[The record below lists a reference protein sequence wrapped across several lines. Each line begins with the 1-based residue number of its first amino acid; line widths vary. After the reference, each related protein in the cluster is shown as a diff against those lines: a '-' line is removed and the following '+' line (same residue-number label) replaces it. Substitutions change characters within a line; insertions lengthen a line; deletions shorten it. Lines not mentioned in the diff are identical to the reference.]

1 MFHITIVYVSLVKK
15 VFPFVLYLI
24 KKQYFCSVMR
34 KIAVLLMLLLVST
47 AVTEAK
53 VRLPQV
59 FQSGMVLQ
67 RGTAIPVWGQA
78 EAGETVVVKLNK
90 KSATSVADANGRWRV
105 DLPAMKAG
113 GPYELEVRDEKS
125 EVSTLTDV
133 WIGDVWLCT
142 GQSNMETTLERV
154 SPQYPDE
161 LNDSNNMVRLFHVQ
175 YQTNT
180 HEPSADLR
188 PTAWKRLNRENAW
201 RFSSIGYFLGKQLQR
216 EKGVAQGIIESAWG
230 GTPIEAWI
238 AADTLKKHFPLYYK
252 QMQLYQNDEY
262 VAAQQKAA
270 NQAEQ
275 QWQKILNA
283 NDPGLGKY
291 SALDYDDS
299 QWKEVNQYGALLPQR
314 EWIGSLWLRQH
325 IHIDAKHAGK
335 KAQLLLGTLYDCD
348 YTYINGKQVGN
359 TGYQYPPRRY
369 QVPEGL
375 LREGDNVITVRFVN
389 KNGMPY
395 FVKEK
400 PYKFVFGKG
409 DEQPLGEQWKIS
421 EGAEMPR
428 SIGGGV
434 SLQNQPSTL
443 FNGMIHPLAP
453 FAVAGVVWYQGES
466 NTGMKQAGE
475 YAQMLR
481 LLMANWRQAF
491 ERPKMPFVIVQLA
504 NYMAPSERPQD
515 TGWSRVREAQRV
527 VAKEDSYAE
536 LACVIDLGETVDIHP
551 LRKKE
556 VAQRIALD
564 FEQLVYG
571 KKVLLAP
578 QVIKVELKNNQV
590 VLTLDQPVRDG
601 SLKFFELADAQ
612 GRFHNVA
619 ATAKGSQIMLQV
631 PDGFHAAPVAVRY
644 AWRDNPLGVNA
655 YGQNTSLP
663 LAPFEW
669 SLK

>member
-1 MFHITIVYVSLVKK
+1 M
-15 VFPFVLYLI
+15 
-24 KKQYFCSVMR
+24 YFCRVMR
-34 KIAVLLMLLLVST
+34 KFVFFFLVLLWGTV
-47 AVTEAK
+47 VGNAK
-53 VRLPQV
+53 VRLPQI

-67 RGTAIPVWGQA
+67 RGTSVPVWGQA
-78 EAGETVVVKLNK
+78 DAGETVVVKLNR
-90 KSATSVADANGRWRV
+90 KSATAVADANGYWRV
-105 DLPAMKAG
+105 DLPQMKAG
-113 GPYELEVRDEKS
+113 GPYTLEVISGGVISDKLE
-125 EVSTLTDV
+125 LTDV
-133 WIGDVWLCT
+133 WLGDVWLCT

-175 YQTNT
+175 YQTDT
-180 HEPSADLR
+180 HQPCADLR
-188 PTAWKRLNRENAW
+188 PTSWKKLNRENAW

-262 VAAQQKAA
+262 VVAQQKAA

-283 NDPGLGKY
+283 NDPGLSKY
-291 SALDYDDS
+291 TALDYDDS
-299 QWKEVNQYGALLPQR
+299 QWKEVNQYESLLPQR

-369 QVPEGL
+369 LVPEGL

-389 KNGMPY
+389 KSGMPH
-395 FVKEK
+395 FIKEK
-400 PYKFVFGKG
+400 PYKFVFGKD
-409 DEQPLGEQWKIS
+409 DEQPLGEQWKIR

-428 SIGGGV
+428 SIGMGV

-443 FNGMIHPLAP
+443 FNGMIHPMAP

-466 NTGMKQAGE
+466 NTGMRQAEE
-475 YAQMLR
+475 YAPMLR

-491 ERPKMPFVIVQLA
+491 ERPQLPFVIVQLA

-527 VAKEDSYAE
+527 VATEDSYAE
-536 LACVIDLGETVDIHP
+536 LALTIDLGETVDIHP
-551 LRKKE
+551 LCKKE

-564 FEQLVYG
+564 FERLVYG
-571 KKVLLAP
+571 KKVQLAP
-578 QVIKVELKNNQV
+578 QVQTAEVKDGKVI
-590 VLTLDQPVRDG
+590 LTLDQPMRSG
-601 SLKFFELADAQ
+601 AMKYFELADE
-612 GRFHNVA
+612 
-619 ATAKGSQIMLQV
+619 KGNFRHVEASAYGNLIVIQSPLENPIAL
-631 PDGFHAAPVAVRY
+631 RY
-644 AWRDNPLGVNA
+644 AWKDNPLGVNA
-655 YGQNTSLP
+655 YGVNGLP
-663 LAPFEW
+663 LSPFEIR
-669 SLK
+669 LKK

>member
-1 MFHITIVYVSLVKK
+1 MFSRLFKK
-15 VFPFVLYLI
+15 
-24 KKQYFCSVMR
+24 KKCIFASVMR
-34 KIAVLLMLLLVST
+34 KTAIILFALLMG
-47 AVTEAK
+47 AVVGNAK

-67 RGTAIPVWGQA
+67 RGTSVPVWGQA
-78 EAGETVVVKLNK
+78 DAGETVVVKLNK
-90 KSATSVADANGRWRV
+90 KTVTTVADASGKWRV

-113 GPYELEVRDEKS
+113 GPYVLEVRGERLEVRGEKPDAIL
-125 EVSTLTDV
+125 LTDV
-133 WIGDVWLCT
+133 WLGDVWLCT

-161 LNDSNNMVRLFHVQ
+161 LNDSNAMVRLFHVQ
-175 YQTNT
+175 YQTDP
-180 HEPSADLR
+180 HQPSADLR
-188 PTAWKRLNRENAW
+188 PTSWKKLNRENAW

-238 AADTLKKHFPLYYK
+238 AADTLKKHFPMYYK

-262 VAAQQKAA
+262 VAAQQRAA
-270 NQAEQ
+270 GQAEQ

-291 SALDYDDS
+291 TELNYDDS
-299 QWKEVNQYGALLPQR
+299 GWKEVNQYNLSSKR

-325 IHIDAKHAGK
+325 IHIDAQHAGK

-348 YTYINGKQVGN
+348 YTYINGKLVGN

-375 LREGDNVITVRFVN
+375 LREGDNVITVRFIN
-389 KNGMPY
+389 KSGMPH
-395 FVKEK
+395 FIKEK

-409 DEQPLGEQWKIS
+409 DEQPIGEKWLLC

-428 SIGGGV
+428 AIGMGV

-466 NTGMKQAGE
+466 NTGMHQAVE
-475 YAQMLR
+475 YAPMLR

-491 ERPKMPFVIVQLA
+491 ERPQMPFVIVQLA
-504 NYMAPSERPQD
+504 NYMAFVERPQD
-515 TGWSRVREAQRV
+515 TGWSRVREAQRI
-527 VAKEDSYAE
+527 VAAEDPYSE
-536 LACVIDLGETVDIHP
+536 LALTIDLGETVDIHP

-556 VAQRIALD
+556 VAERIALN
-564 FEQLVYG
+564 FERLVYG
-571 KKVLLAP
+571 KKVQLAP
-578 QVIKVELKNNQV
+578 QVLSSEIKDGKVI
-590 VLTLDQPVRDG
+590 LTLDQALMPG
-601 SLKFFELADAQ
+601 SLKFFELADEK
-612 GRFHNVA
+612 GTFRNVE
-619 ATAKGSQIMLQV
+619 ATASGNQIIITS
-631 PDGFHAAPVAVRY
+631 PIEKPTAVRY
-644 AWRDNPLGVNA
+644 AWKNNPLGVNV
-655 YGQNTSLP
+655 YGVQNHLP
-663 LAPFEW
+663 LSPFECK
-669 SLK
+669 LP

>member
-1 MFHITIVYVSLVKK
+1 
-15 VFPFVLYLI
+15 
-24 KKQYFCSVMR
+24 
-34 KIAVLLMLLLVST
+34 MLLLVS
-47 AVTEAK
+47 AVVAEAK

-67 RGTAIPVWGQA
+67 RGTPIPVWGQA
-78 EAGETVVVKLNK
+78 EVGETVVVKLNK
-90 KSATSVADANGRWRV
+90 KSATAVADADGYWRV
-105 DLPAMKAG
+105 DLPVMKAG
-113 GPYELEVRDEKS
+113 GPYELEVRGEKS
-125 EVSTLTDV
+125 EVNILTDV
-133 WIGDVWLCT
+133 WIGDVWLCS

-161 LNDSNNMVRLFHVQ
+161 LDDSNEMVRLFHVQ

-180 HEPSADLR
+180 HEPSDDLR
-188 PTAWKRLNRENAW
+188 PTSWKTLNRENAW
-201 RFSSIGYFLGKQLQR
+201 RFSAIGYFLGKQLQH

-238 AADTLKKHFPLYYK
+238 AADTIAKYFPLYYK
-252 QMQLYQNDEY
+252 QMQLYQNDDY
-262 VAAQQKAA
+262 VATQQRAA
-270 NQAEQ
+270 GQAEQ
-275 QWQKILNA
+275 QWQKILNDS
-283 NDPGLGKY
+283 DPGLGKY
-291 SALDYDDS
+291 TELEYDDS
-299 QWKEVNQYGALLPQR
+299 KWTEVNQYRLSTKR

-325 IHIDAKHAGK
+325 IHIDASHAGK

-348 YTYINGKQVGN
+348 YTYINGKLVGN

-375 LREGDNVITVRFVN
+375 LREGDNVIVVRFIN
-389 KNGMPY
+389 KSGMPH
-395 FVKEK
+395 FIKEK
-400 PYKFVFGKG
+400 PYKFVFGKD
-409 DEQPLGEQWKIS
+409 DELPLGEQWKIC

-428 SIGGGV
+428 SIGMGI

-475 YAQMLR
+475 YDQMLR

-504 NYMAPSERPQD
+504 NYMAPSEQPQN

-527 VAKEDSYAE
+527 VATEDPYAE

-564 FEQLVYG
+564 FERLVYA
-571 KKVLLAP
+571 KKVQLDP
-578 QVIKVELKNNQV
+578 QVIKAEIKDEQV
-590 VLTLDQPVRDG
+590 VLTLDQPMRDG
-601 SLKFFELADAQ
+601 SLKYFEVADAQ
-612 GRFHNVA
+612 GRFHNA
-619 ATAKGSQIMLQV
+619 SATATGAQISIRVPADVKGT
-631 PDGFHAAPVAVRY
+631 PTAVRY

-655 YGQNTSLP
+655 YGQKTSLP

-669 SLK
+669 PLK

>member
-1 MFHITIVYVSLVKK
+1 
-15 VFPFVLYLI
+15 
-24 KKQYFCSVMR
+24 MR
-34 KIAVLLMLLLVST
+34 KATIIICALLLSI
-47 AVTEAK
+47 ASGNAK
-53 VRLPQV
+53 VRLPQI

-67 RGTAIPVWGQA
+67 RGTEIPVWGQA
-78 EAGETVVVKLNK
+78 DAGETVVVKLNK
-90 KSATSVADANGRWRV
+90 KTATVVADANGSWRV
-105 DLPAMKAG
+105 DLPVMKAG
-113 GPYELEVRDEKS
+113 GPYVMAVGD
-125 EVSTLTDV
+125 VTLQDV

-175 YQTNT
+175 YQTDT
-180 HEPSADLR
+180 HQPSADLR
-188 PTAWKRLNRENAW
+188 PTSWKKLNRENAW
-201 RFSSIGYFLGKQLQR
+201 RFSSIGYFMGKQLQR

-291 SALDYDDS
+291 TALDFDDS
-299 QWKEVNQYGALLPQR
+299 QWKDVNQYESLLPQR

-389 KNGMPY
+389 KSGMPY

-409 DEQPLGEQWKIS
+409 DEQPLGEQWKVC

-443 FNGMIHPLAP
+443 FNGMIHPMAP

-466 NTGMKQAGE
+466 NSSMKQAGE

-491 ERPKMPFVIVQLA
+491 ERPQMPFVIVQLA

-515 TGWSRVREAQRV
+515 TGWSRVREAQRI
-527 VAKEDSYAE
+527 VATEDPYAE
-536 LACVIDLGETVDIHP
+536 LALTIDLGETVDIHP

-556 VAQRIALD
+556 VAQRVALG
-564 FEQLVYG
+564 FERLVYG
-571 KKVLLAP
+571 KKVQLNP
-578 QVIKVELKNNQV
+578 QVLKAEVKDGQV
-590 VLTLDQPVRDG
+590 WLTLDQTLQSG
-601 SLKFFELADAQ
+601 ELKYFELSDHQ
-612 GRFHNVA
+612 GRFYNV
-619 ATAKGSQIMLQV
+619 TAKAQGKQIVITV
-631 PDGFHAAPVAVRY
+631 PSDFPTGGPSAVRY
-644 AWRDNPLGVNA
+644 AWRDNPLGVNV
-655 YGQNTSLP
+655 YGLQNRLP
-663 LAPFEW
+663 LSPFQCAIHE
-669 SLK
+669 

>member
-1 MFHITIVYVSLVKK
+1 
-15 VFPFVLYLI
+15 
-24 KKQYFCSVMR
+24 MR
-34 KIAVLLMLLLVST
+34 KAVIFIFALLMS
-47 AVTEAK
+47 AVVGNAK
-53 VRLPQV
+53 VRLPQI

-67 RGTAIPVWGQA
+67 RGMTIPVWGQA
-78 EAGETVVVKLNK
+78 DAGETVVVKFNK
-90 KSATSVADANGRWRV
+90 KSATAVADARGCWRV

-113 GPYELEVRDEKS
+113 GPYILSIGDVELS
-125 EVSTLTDV
+125 DV
-133 WIGDVWLCT
+133 WLGDVWLCT

-161 LNDSNNMVRLFHVQ
+161 LNDSNAMVRLFHVQ

-180 HEPSADLR
+180 HGPSADLR
-188 PTAWKRLNRENAW
+188 PTSWKRLNRENAW

-238 AADTLKKHFPLYYK
+238 AADTLAKHFPMYYK
-252 QMQLYQNDEY
+252 QMQLYQNDDY
-262 VAAQQKAA
+262 VSAQQKAGA
-270 NQAEQ
+270 QAEQ
-275 QWQKILNA
+275 QWQKILND

-291 SALDYDDS
+291 TELSYDDS
-299 QWKEVNQYGALLPQR
+299 DWTEVNQYRLSSKR

-325 IHIDAKHAGK
+325 IHIDAQHAGK

-348 YTYINGKQVGN
+348 YTYINGQLVGN

-389 KNGMPY
+389 KSGMPY

-400 PYKFVFGKG
+400 PYKFVFDKD
-409 DEQPLGEQWKIS
+409 DEQPIGEKWLLR

-428 SIGGGV
+428 SIGMGV

-466 NTGMKQAGE
+466 NTGMRQAEE
-475 YAQMLR
+475 YAPMLR

-491 ERPKMPFVIVQLA
+491 ERPQMPFVIVQLA
-504 NYMAPSERPQD
+504 NYMAPSVQPQN
-515 TGWSRVREAQRV
+515 TGWSRVREAQRL
-527 VAKEDSYAE
+527 VATEDPYAE
-536 LACVIDLGETVDIHP
+536 LALTIDLGETVDIHP

-556 VAQRIALD
+556 VAQRVALN
-564 FEQLVYG
+564 FERLVYG
-571 KKVLLAP
+571 KKVQLAP
-578 QVIKVELKNNQV
+578 QVLKAETQDGKV
-590 VLTLDQPVRDG
+590 VLTLDQAMQPCAV
-601 SLKFFELADAQ
+601 KYFELADEK
-612 GRFHNVA
+612 GVFSNVEA
-619 ATAKGSQIMLQV
+619 VASGSQIV
-631 PDGFHAAPVAVRY
+631 ITSPVSGPTAVRY
-644 AWRDNPLGVNA
+644 AWKDNPLGVNA
-655 YGQNTSLP
+655 YGINGLP
-663 LAPFEW
+663 LTPFEIR
-669 SLK
+669 LK

>member
-1 MFHITIVYVSLVKK
+1 
-15 VFPFVLYLI
+15 
-24 KKQYFCSVMR
+24 MR
-34 KIAVLLMLLLVST
+34 KASFLLFALLVS
-47 AVTEAK
+47 AVVGNAK
-53 VRLPQV
+53 VRLPQI

-67 RGTAIPVWGQA
+67 RGTSVPVWGQA
-78 EAGETVVVKLNK
+78 DAGETVVVKLNK
-90 KSATSVADANGRWRV
+90 KSATAVADASGHWRV

-113 GPYELEVRDEKS
+113 GPYVMSIESKTNHTSHLSPLSSHIELS
-125 EVSTLTDV
+125 DV
-133 WIGDVWLCT
+133 WLGDVWLCT

-161 LNDSNNMVRLFHVQ
+161 LNDSNALVRLFHVQ
-175 YQTNT
+175 YQTDT
-180 HEPSADLR
+180 HGPSADLR
-188 PTAWKRLNRENAW
+188 PTSWKRLNRENAW

-238 AADTLKKHFPLYYK
+238 AADTLAKHFPLYYK
-252 QMQLYQNDEY
+252 QMQLYQNDDY
-262 VAAQQKAA
+262 VAAQQKAGA
-270 NQAEQ
+270 QAEQ
-275 QWQKILNA
+275 QWQKILND

-291 SALDYDDS
+291 TELSFDDKD
-299 QWKEVNQYGALLPQR
+299 WTEVNQYRLSSKR

-348 YTYINGKQVGN
+348 YTYINGQLVGN

-409 DEQPLGEQWKIS
+409 DEQPIGEKWLLR

-428 SIGGGV
+428 SIGMGV

-443 FNGMIHPLAP
+443 FNGMIHPMAP

-466 NTGMKQAGE
+466 NTGMRQAEE
-475 YAQMLR
+475 YAPMLR

-491 ERPKMPFVIVQLA
+491 ERPQMPFVIVQLA
-504 NYMAPSERPQD
+504 NYMAPSVQPQN
-515 TGWSRVREAQRV
+515 TGWSRVREAQRL
-527 VAKEDSYAE
+527 VATEDPYTE
-536 LACVIDLGETVDIHP
+536 LALTIDLGETVDIHP

-556 VAQRIALD
+556 VAQRVALN
-564 FEQLVYG
+564 FERLVYG
-571 KKVLLAP
+571 KKVQLAP
-578 QVIKVELKNNQV
+578 QVLKAETQDGKV
-590 VLTLDQPVRDG
+590 VLTLDQAMQPCAV
-601 SLKFFELADAQ
+601 KYFELADEK
-612 GRFHNVA
+612 GVFSNVEA
-619 ATAKGSQIMLQV
+619 VASGSQIV
-631 PDGFHAAPVAVRY
+631 ITSPVSGPTAVRY
-644 AWRDNPLGVNA
+644 AWKDNPLGVNA
-655 YGQNTSLP
+655 YGVNGLP
-663 LAPFEW
+663 LSPFEIR
-669 SLK
+669 LK

>member
-1 MFHITIVYVSLVKK
+1 
-15 VFPFVLYLI
+15 
-24 KKQYFCSVMR
+24 MR
-34 KIAVLLMLLLVST
+34 KASFLLIALLVS
-47 AVTEAK
+47 AVVGNAK
-53 VRLPQV
+53 VRLPQI

-67 RGTAIPVWGQA
+67 RGTTVPVWGQA
-78 EAGETVVVKLNK
+78 DAGETVVVKLNK
-90 KSATSVADANGRWRV
+90 KTATAVADDNGKWRV
-105 DLPAMKAG
+105 NLPAMKAG
-113 GPYELEVRDEKS
+113 GPYVMSIESKTNHTSHLSPLSSHIELS
-125 EVSTLTDV
+125 DV
-133 WIGDVWLCT
+133 WLGDVWLCT

-161 LNDSNNMVRLFHVQ
+161 LNDSNALVRLFHVQ
-175 YQTNT
+175 YQTDT
-180 HEPSADLR
+180 HGPSADLR
-188 PTAWKRLNRENAW
+188 PTSWKRLNRENAW

-238 AADTLKKHFPLYYK
+238 AADTLAKHFPLYYK
-252 QMQLYQNDEY
+252 QMQLYQNDDY
-262 VAAQQKAA
+262 VAAQQKAGA
-270 NQAEQ
+270 QAEQ
-275 QWQKILNA
+275 QWQKILND

-291 SALDYDDS
+291 TELSFDDKD
-299 QWKEVNQYGALLPQR
+299 WTEVNQYRLSSKR

-348 YTYINGKQVGN
+348 YTYINGQLVGN

-409 DEQPLGEQWKIS
+409 DEQPIGEKWLLR

-428 SIGGGV
+428 SIGMGV

-443 FNGMIHPLAP
+443 FNGMIHPMAP

-466 NTGMKQAGE
+466 NTGMRQAEE
-475 YAQMLR
+475 YAPMLR

-491 ERPKMPFVIVQLA
+491 ERPQMPFVIVQLA
-504 NYMAPSERPQD
+504 NYMAPSVQPQN
-515 TGWSRVREAQRV
+515 TGWSRVREAQRL
-527 VAKEDSYAE
+527 VATEDPYAE
-536 LACVIDLGETVDIHP
+536 LALTIDLGETVDIHP

-556 VAQRIALD
+556 VAQRVALN
-564 FEQLVYG
+564 FERLVYG
-571 KKVLLAP
+571 KKVQLAP
-578 QVIKVELKNNQV
+578 QVLKAETQDGKV
-590 VLTLDQPVRDG
+590 VLTLDQAMQPCAV
-601 SLKFFELADAQ
+601 KYFELADEK
-612 GRFHNVA
+612 GVFSNVEA
-619 ATAKGSQIMLQV
+619 VASGSQIV
-631 PDGFHAAPVAVRY
+631 ITSPISGPTAVRY
-644 AWRDNPLGVNA
+644 AWKDNPLGVNA
-655 YGQNTSLP
+655 YGVNGLP
-663 LAPFEW
+663 LSPFEIR
-669 SLK
+669 LK

>member
-1 MFHITIVYVSLVKK
+1 M
-15 VFPFVLYLI
+15 
-24 KKQYFCSVMR
+24 YFCRVMR
-34 KIAVLLMLLLVST
+34 KFVFFFLVLLWGTV
-47 AVTEAK
+47 VGNAK
-53 VRLPQV
+53 VRLPQI

-67 RGTAIPVWGQA
+67 RGTSVPVWGQA
-78 EAGETVVVKLNK
+78 DAGETVVVKLNR
-90 KSATSVADANGRWRV
+90 KSATAVADANGYWRV
-105 DLPAMKAG
+105 DLPQMKAG
-113 GPYELEVRDEKS
+113 GPYTLEVISGGVISDKLE
-125 EVSTLTDV
+125 LTDV
-133 WIGDVWLCT
+133 WLGDVWLCT

-175 YQTNT
+175 YQTDT
-180 HEPSADLR
+180 HQPCADLR
-188 PTAWKRLNRENAW
+188 PTSWKKLNRENAW

-252 QMQLYQNDEY
+252 QMQLYQNDE
-262 VAAQQKAA
+262 QKAA

-283 NDPGLGKY
+283 NDPGLSKY
-291 SALDYDDS
+291 TALDYDDS
-299 QWKEVNQYGALLPQR
+299 QWKEVNQYESLLPQR

-369 QVPEGL
+369 LVPEGL

-389 KNGMPY
+389 KSGMPH
-395 FVKEK
+395 FIKEK
-400 PYKFVFGKG
+400 PYKFVFGKD
-409 DEQPLGEQWKIS
+409 DEQPLGEQWKIR

-428 SIGGGV
+428 SIGMGV

-443 FNGMIHPLAP
+443 FNGMIHPMAP

-466 NTGMKQAGE
+466 NTGMRQAEE
-475 YAQMLR
+475 YAPMLR

-491 ERPKMPFVIVQLA
+491 ERPQLPFVIVQLA

-527 VAKEDSYAE
+527 VATEDSYAE
-536 LACVIDLGETVDIHP
+536 LALTIDLGETVDIHP

-564 FEQLVYG
+564 FERLVYG
-571 KKVLLAP
+571 KKVQLAP
-578 QVIKVELKNNQV
+578 QVQTAEVKDGKVI
-590 VLTLDQPVRDG
+590 LTLDQPMRSG
-601 SLKFFELADAQ
+601 AMKYFELADE
-612 GRFHNVA
+612 
-619 ATAKGSQIMLQV
+619 KGNFRHVEASAYGNLIVIQSPLENPIAL
-631 PDGFHAAPVAVRY
+631 RY
-644 AWRDNPLGVNA
+644 AWKDNPLGVNA
-655 YGQNTSLP
+655 YGVNGLP
-663 LAPFEW
+663 LSPFEIR
-669 SLK
+669 LKK

>member
-1 MFHITIVYVSLVKK
+1 
-15 VFPFVLYLI
+15 
-24 KKQYFCSVMR
+24 MR
-34 KIAVLLMLLLVST
+34 KATIIICALLLSI
-47 AVTEAK
+47 ASGNAK
-53 VRLPQV
+53 VRLPQI

-67 RGTAIPVWGQA
+67 RGTEIPVWGQA
-78 EAGETVVVKLNK
+78 DAGETVVVKLNK
-90 KSATSVADANGRWRV
+90 KTATVVADANGSWRV
-105 DLPAMKAG
+105 DLPVMKAG
-113 GPYELEVRDEKS
+113 GPYVMAVGD
-125 EVSTLTDV
+125 VTLQDV

-175 YQTNT
+175 YQTDT
-180 HEPSADLR
+180 HQPSADLR
-188 PTAWKRLNRENAW
+188 PTSWKKLNRENAW
-201 RFSSIGYFLGKQLQR
+201 RFSSIGYFMGKQLQR

-291 SALDYDDS
+291 TALDFDDS
-299 QWKEVNQYGALLPQR
+299 QWKDVNQYESLLPQR

-389 KNGMPY
+389 KSGMPY

-409 DEQPLGEQWKIS
+409 DEQPLGEQWKVC

-443 FNGMIHPLAP
+443 FNGMIHPMAP

-466 NTGMKQAGE
+466 NSSMKQAGE

-491 ERPKMPFVIVQLA
+491 ERPQMPFVIVQLA

-515 TGWSRVREAQRV
+515 TGWSRVREAQRI
-527 VAKEDSYAE
+527 VATEDPYAE
-536 LACVIDLGETVDIHP
+536 LALTIDLGETVDIHP

-556 VAQRIALD
+556 VAQRVALG
-564 FEQLVYG
+564 FERLVYG
-571 KKVLLAP
+571 KKVQLNP
-578 QVIKVELKNNQV
+578 QVLKAEVKDGQV
-590 VLTLDQPVRDG
+590 WLTLDQTLQSG
-601 SLKFFELADAQ
+601 ELKYFELSDHQ
-612 GRFHNVA
+612 GRFYNV
-619 ATAKGSQIMLQV
+619 TAKAQGKQIVITV
-631 PDGFHAAPVAVRY
+631 PSDFPTGGPSAVRY
-644 AWRDNPLGVNA
+644 AWRDNPLGVNV
-655 YGQNTSLP
+655 YGLQNGLP
-663 LAPFEW
+663 LSPFQCAIHE
-669 SLK
+669 